1 MKFYQLWKK
10 KEKETGL
17 VYWQILSLQDKFR
30 NVQESVST
38 LIKAHLV
45 VFYASGVKTYK
56 KGFVSYK
63 IGVTVAY
70 IPDHISFNLLPGV
83 HPSYSRIIYA
93 IFTLS
98 N

>member
-30 NVQESVST
+30 KVQESVST

-56 KGFVSYK
+56 KGFVSY
-63 IGVTVAY
+63 VTVAY